1 MPQEGAKKKRKT
13 KFPND
18 NVQSSDR
25 VLELMGD
32 ILQNLPPYA
41 TSEDEM
47 KGLPA
52 FSSAGSSFFEK
63 FTFEKAYNKLRFNYG

>member
-1 MPQEGAKKKRKT
+1 MPQEGAKKKRKQ
-13 KFPND
+13 D
-18 NVQSSDR
+18 DVQNSDR

-32 ILQNLPPYA
+32 ILQNLLPYA

-63 FTFEKAYNKLRFNYG
+63 FTFEKAYNKLSFNIG